1 MKTLYAL
8 AVSLALTVSA
18 SAADLNQQIPAPVG
32 EPANTAATEK
42 AVIAGGCFW
51 GIQGVFQHVKGVTG
65 VVSGYSGGTKQTAT
79 YNQVITETT
88 GHAEAVEITFDP
100 KQVSYGTLLRIFFS
114 VAHDPTEVNR
124 QGPDVGPS
132 YRTAIFPLAPR
143 QEKVARD
150 YIAQLDK
157 AKLFPRPIATRI
169 EAFKG
174 FFAAE
179 DYHQDYLYNNPT
191 QPYIVINDL
200 PKVRSLAKVWP
211 QYWRSQPVL
220 VRNTLSG
227 K

>member
-1 MKTLYAL
+1 MK
-8 AVSLALTVSA
+8 SLFAIALTFAISA
-18 SAADLNQQIPAPVG
+18 SAHAADLNAQIPAPLN

-42 AVIAGGCFW
+42 AIIAGGCFW

-79 YNQVITETT
+79 YAQVTTETT

-124 QGPDVGPS
+124 QGPDTGTS

-150 YIAQLDK
+150 YIAQLDR
-157 AKLFPRPIATRI
+157 AKIFPRPIATKV
-169 EAFKG
+169 EGFNG

-179 DYHQDYLYNNPT
+179 DYHQDYLYNNPS

-211 QYWRSQPVL
+211 QLWRSQPVL